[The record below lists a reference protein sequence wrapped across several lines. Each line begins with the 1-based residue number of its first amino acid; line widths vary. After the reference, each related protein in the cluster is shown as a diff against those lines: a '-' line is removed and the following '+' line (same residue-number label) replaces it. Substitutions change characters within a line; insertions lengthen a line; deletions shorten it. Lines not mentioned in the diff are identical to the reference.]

1 MGSKF
6 VKYLS
11 LAMAIFY
18 MAFGFF
24 MTFTQFLVERI
35 PNYRIAIGCI
45 FLGYGTFRL
54 TKIVMDI
61 RRLNRQNKGLFD
73 PED

>member
-1 MGSKF
+1 MGSKL

-24 MTFTQFLVERI
+24 MAFTNVLKQRI
-35 PNYRIAIGCI
+35 PNNREVIGGI
-45 FLGYGTFRL
+45 FLAYGLFRFI
-54 TKIVMDI
+54 KIILDI
-61 RRLNRQNKGLFD
+61 RRMNKQNKGLFD
-73 PED
+73 PQD

>member
-24 MTFTQFLVERI
+24 MTFTNVLKDRI
-35 PNYRIAIGCI
+35 PNNRIVIGCI
-45 FLGYGTFRL
+45 FLGYGLFRFV
-54 TKIVMDI
+54 KIVIDI
-61 RRLNRQNKGLFD
+61 RRLNKQNKGLFD
-73 PED
+73 PQD